1 MYTMSQQ
8 RQLTA
13 RIFGVYD
20 PYNPDNSLNKL
31 ESKYREHT
39 LKVIHEIM
47 IKYMKD
53 KFNYLLEFM
62 DPETINNVVNVANV
76 KYDLWKW
83 KDYRKKYYEKNK
95 EKITQQQKESSQ
107 RNYEKIAERK
117 KIYRDTHKEQLFEK
131 SKLYVQ
137 THRDQ
142 INERKREKITC
153 ECGSIV
159 SKSHVW
165 EHKLTIKH
173 KEYLKSLPQ

>member
-1 MYTMSQQ
+1 MYTMPQP

-13 RIFGVYD
+13 RYFGVYD

-31 ESKYREHT
+31 ETKSREHT

-95 EKITQQQKESSQ
+95 EKITQQ
-107 RNYEKIAERK
+107 
-117 KIYRDTHKEQLFEK
+117 HKECRQR
-131 SKLYVQ
+131 
-137 THRDQ
+137 H
-142 INERKREKITC
+142 
-153 ECGSIV
+153 
-159 SKSHVW
+159 
-165 EHKLTIKH
+165 
-173 KEYLKSLPQ
+173 